1 VLKAEL
7 PWGLWAQAW
16 LPLAQVQRVR
26 QQLEAL
32 MEQFPFASCSLFGR
46 AEQGSGV
53 QGSGVQLRAAAHQAV
68 DEALVERIAALL
80 GLQGTGLLAYRD
92 ARRGQWRRARLEA
105 AGKGQHLQ
113 AVLLA
118 GDVSAQ
124 AWIAPLLQERHD
136 AQPLRRALLQ
146 PGAQAPQPLAPRG
159 ATVCACEGVGE
170 NAITGLLKACA
181 GDAPSRLKRLKDELR
196 CGTQCGSCVP
206 QLQRMVQV
214 SMAAA

>member
-1 VLKAEL
+1 
-7 PWGLWAQAW
+7 
-16 LPLAQVQRVR
+16 VQRVR
-26 QQLEAL
+26 QQLEGL
-32 MEQFPFASCSLFGR
+32 MAQFPFASCSLFGR
-46 AEQGSGV
+46 AGQGC
-53 QGSGVQLRAAAHQAV
+53 GVQLRAAAHHAI

-80 GLQGTGLLAYRD
+80 GLQGAGLLAYRD

-105 AGKGQHLQ
+105 ADQGQQPQAVLQ

-124 AWIAPLLQERHD
+124 AWIAPLLQDRLD

-146 PGAQAPQPLAPRG
+146 PGARPPQAVAARG

-170 NAITGLLKACA
+170 NAIAGLLKACT
-181 GDAPSRLKRLKDELR
+181 GDAGARLKRLKDELR

-206 QLQRMVQV
+206 QLQRMVQA
-214 SMAAA
+214 SMA